1 MGLDITGSMGVWSQ
15 VIYDKLPMLYGQI
28 IMNKYLKDPSLSFCG
43 IGDATADR
51 APLQVT
57 NFGRGK

>member
-1 MGLDITGSMGVWSQ
+1 MGVWSQ
-15 VIYDKLPMLYGQI
+15 VIYDKLPMFYGQI